1 MEKELKILLLE
12 DVPEDAEIIERE
24 LKQYGL
30 SFKSKR
36 VETES
41 DFLNA
46 LTTFSPDIILADYL
60 LPSFNAVYA
69 LADKNCV
76 APDLP
81 FIVVTGSISE
91 DVAVECMKAGANDYI
106 LKTNLKRLGASVSL
120 AVKNAEVMKAK
131 KIAERKIIQLLRAAE
146 QSPTAIV
153 LTDIRGNITYVNPR
167 FEELSGYKAEENI
180 GKNLCIR
187 SSELHE
193 EEYKIIW
200 DTISSGKTWKGDVQ
214 KLKKNGELYWVSSS
228 ISPVKLEDGTIIN
241 YVCNQEDITDKKR
254 YLAELEIAKKFA
266 EDASQM
272 KSHLLENLSHEFRT
286 PLNGIMGY
294 SDIIES
300 EVKDQDTKN
309 LARGIRRAGK
319 RLLDTLTAILDLSQL
334 EKEKALIK
342 LVRLK
347 ISSVVNPIIEEY
359 SSVAKHKGLDFQ
371 STIAG
376 DSYLALADE
385 RFLAKSL
392 SYIIDNAIKFTNA
405 GKIQVDVSPVEKD
418 GCSFIQFDITDT
430 GIGIAEENQ
439 SIIFKEFKQLSEG
452 LGRSYEGIGIGL
464 YLAQGM
470 INYLHGEIKV
480 KSEWGV
486 GSTFSIIIPA
496 EKNEMPLQD
505 QIFNQAKEEIHSE
518 EKRRKILSV
527 EDNLENRTIIAK
539 FLDNLFDVDD
549 AVNAMQAIKKAKSEK
564 YALILMD
571 ISLEGAI
578 DGRTTAIEIRKI
590 SGYEHVPIIAITGYA
605 LFADKEQFLKEGFN
619 GYLAKPYRKNQLIE
633 IINEHLNKGG

>member
-106 LKTNLKRLGASVSL
+106 LKTNLKRLGVSISSAL
-120 AVKNAEVMKAK
+120 KNAEVMKEK

-146 QSPTAIV
+146 QSPTVIV
-153 LTDIRGNITYVNPR
+153 ITDIKGNITYVNPR
-167 FEELSGYKAEENI
+167 YEELSGYSAEETL
-180 GKNLCIR
+180 GKNLCLR
-187 SSELHE
+187 SPGIKE

-214 KLKKNGELYWVSSS
+214 KFKKNGELYWISSS

-241 YVCNQEDITDKKR
+241 YVCNQEDITDKR
-254 YLAELEIAKKFA
+254 SDLAELENAKKLA
-266 EDASQM
+266 EDASLM
-272 KSHLLENLSHEFRT
+272 KSNLLENLSHEFRT
-286 PLNGIMGY
+286 PLNGILGY

-300 EVKDQDTKN
+300 EVDDQETKN
-309 LARGIRRAGK
+309 MARGIHRAGK

-342 LVRLK
+342 LVQIKVTSLVN
-347 ISSVVNPIIEEY
+347 SVIDEY
-359 SSVAKHKGLDFQ
+359 SPLAKHKGLDFQ
-371 STIAG
+371 CTIDG
-376 DSYLALADE
+376 YSYSAIADE
-385 RFLAKSL
+385 RFLTKSL
-392 SYIIDNAIKFTNA
+392 SYIIDNAIKFTNE
-405 GKIQVDVSPVEKD
+405 GKITVDVFPIEKD
-418 GCSFIQFDITDT
+418 GFSFLQFDIADT

-452 LGRSYEGIGIGL
+452 LSRGYEGTGIGL
-464 YLAQGM
+464 YLAQCM
-470 INYLHGEIKV
+470 INHLQGEIKV
-480 KSEWGV
+480 KSKWGV

-496 EKNEMPLQD
+496 EKEEMPIQN
-505 QIFNQAKEEIHSE
+505 QILNQVKEEISSGT
-518 EKRRKILSV
+518 EKRKILSV
-527 EDNLENRTIIAK
+527 EDNFENRTIITK
-539 FLDNLFDVDD
+539 FLRNLFDVDD
-549 AVNAMQAIKKAKSEK
+549 AVNAIEAIKKAKNEK
-564 YALILMD
+564 YALVLMD

-578 DGRTTAIEIRKI
+578 DGRTAANEIRKI
-590 SGYEHVPIIAITGYA
+590 SGYENVPIIAITGYA

-633 IINEHLNKGG
+633 IINEHLNKG

>member
-24 LKQYGL
+24 LRQYGL
-30 SFKSKR
+30 FFRSKR
-36 VETES
+36 VDTES

-60 LPSFNAVYA
+60 LPSFNAIYA

-76 APDLP
+76 TPDLP

-91 DVAVECMKAGANDYI
+91 DVAVECMKAGADDYI
-106 LKTNLKRLGASVSL
+106 IKTNLKRLGASVSSAL
-120 AVKNAEVMKAK
+120 KNAEVVKGK
-131 KIAERKIIQLLRAAE
+131 KNAERKIMQLLRAAE
-146 QSPTAIV
+146 QSPTVIV
-153 LTDIRGNITYVNPR
+153 ITDIKGNITYVNPQ
-167 FEELSGYKAEENI
+167 FEELSGYSAEETI

-187 SSELHE
+187 SSELEE
-193 EEYKIIW
+193 EEYRIIW
-200 DTISSGKTWKGDVQ
+200 DTISSGKTWKGDIQ
-214 KLKKNGELYWVSSS
+214 KFKKNGELYWISSS

-241 YVCNQEDITDKKR
+241 YVCNQEDITDKRR
-254 YLAELEIAKKFA
+254 YLAELENAKKLA

-286 PLNGIMGY
+286 PLNGILGY

-300 EVKDQDTKN
+300 EVEQLDTKN
-309 LARGIRRAGK
+309 MARGIHRAGK

-342 LVRLK
+342 LVQIK
-347 ISSVVNPIIEEY
+347 ITSLVNSVIDEY
-359 SSVAKHKGLDFQ
+359 APLAKHKGIDFQ
-371 STIAG
+371 CMLDG
-376 DSYLALADE
+376 DSYLAIADE
-385 RFLAKSL
+385 RFLTKSL
-392 SYIIDNAIKFTNA
+392 SYIIDNAIKFTNE
-405 GKIQVDVSPVEKD
+405 GKITVDVFPVEKD
-418 GCSFIQFDITDT
+418 GSSFIQFDIADT

-452 LGRSYEGIGIGL
+452 LSRGYEGTGIGL
-464 YLAQGM
+464 YLAECM
-470 INYLHGEIKV
+470 IKHLQGEIKV
-480 KSEWGV
+480 KSKRGV

-496 EKNEMPLQD
+496 EKKEMPSQD
-505 QIFNQAKEEIHSE
+505 QILNQGKEEIPSGTKKE
-518 EKRRKILSV
+518 KILSV
-527 EDNLENRTIIAK
+527 EDNLENRTIITK
-539 FLDNLFDVDD
+539 FLHNLFDVDD
-549 AVNAMQAIKKAKSEK
+549 AVNAIEAIKKAKDEK
-564 YALILMD
+564 YSLVLMD

-578 DGRTTAIEIRKI
+578 DGRTAAKEIRKI
-590 SGYEHVPIIAITGYA
+590 SGYENVPIIAITGYA

-633 IINEHLNKGG
+633 IINEHLGKG